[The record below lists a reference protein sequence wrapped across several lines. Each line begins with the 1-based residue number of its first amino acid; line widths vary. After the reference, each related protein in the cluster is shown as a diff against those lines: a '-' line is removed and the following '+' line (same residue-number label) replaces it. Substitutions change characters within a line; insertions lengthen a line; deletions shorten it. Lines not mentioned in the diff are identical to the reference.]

1 MDGKAGEKPVVH
13 GVPYFSQWES
23 PELVAD
29 LVAGK
34 RRASQDPLWKNSGA
48 ESRDSYEFWSGRLCG
63 VACLRM
69 ALKFWFGTTPTAFE
83 IVRECLDAGVYRLDG
98 QKVHGLVYAPFADY
112 VTNRWRIQADS
123 RPQLPVS
130 QLRGLIQEGAL
141 PLLSV
146 HKSIRTPE
154 VTPPS
159 RGGHLV
165 LGVGASDSSIYLH
178 NPSGFHNLSQEFAEL
193 SWHDFDRFYAGRGVV
208 LRPLDPRVG

>member
-1 MDGKAGEKPVVH
+1 MIPVVH
-13 GVPYFSQWES
+13 SVPYFSQWES
-23 PELVAD
+23 PELVSN
-29 LVAGK
+29 LVAGT

-48 ESRDSYEFWSGRLCG
+48 ESPDSYEFWSGRLCG

-69 ALKFWFGTTPTAFE
+69 ALKFWFGVAPTAFD
-83 IVRECLDAGVYRLDG
+83 ILRECVDAGAYRLDG
-98 QKVHGLVYAPFADY
+98 QKVHGLIYAPFADY

-130 QLRGLIQEGAL
+130 ELRDLIREGAL

-146 HKSIRTPE
+146 HKSIRTPA

-165 LGVGASDSSIYLH
+165 LGVGASDSAIYLH
-178 NPSGFHNLSQEFAEL
+178 NPSGFHSVSQEFAEL
-193 SWHDFDRFYAGRGVV
+193 SWRDFDGFYAGRGVV
-208 LRPLDPRVG
+208 LLPPGSSDR